1 MYPLPIHHN
10 ECTSL
15 PPFYLPAPDVFMTD
29 KWFHVR
35 IEEWVVLD
43 PVDTH
48 RQTDTET
55 ETDIYI
61 YRQIHIQTDTYTDRY
76 IYRQIHIQTDTYTD
90 RYIYRQI
97 HIQTDTDRHIFT
109 DRQIQ
114 IQTYIQT
121 DTTTVITNSDRYR
134 YRQVQ
139 YKQIQIKKD
148 IGIDR

>member
-76 IYRQIHIQTDTYTD
+76 IYRQIHIQTDT
-90 RYIYRQI
+90 
-97 HIQTDTDRHIFT
+97 DRHIFT